1 MLLGDTLYYINTGT
15 AKSHGDLKTT
25 DKVKMTKN
33 RKTFI
38 SKKAF
43 TIVEKIVELNCKL
56 IDPSIIEKDFE
67 LIKELEMLKRH
78 LLLKPMIL
86 IILINLI
93 YLLKI
98 KLKKSMLVYLLMNIM
113 LVI

>member
-1 MLLGDTLYYINTGT
+1 
-15 AKSHGDLKTT
+15 
-25 DKVKMTKN
+25 MTKN

-38 SKKAF
+38 SKKGVYP
-43 TIVEKIVELNCKL
+43 IVEKIVELNCKL